1 MKIFSLLAGLLLIG
15 SMLRAQ
21 EISVLPK
28 DETGKYIY
36 YEVVSTTNGINED
49 SLKLRAVN
57 FINTNKKEIKLKSSK
72 VETELTGSGKI
83 VITKSLAMLSH
94 PSGEITYTFN
104 FEVNAQKY
112 RFWLSNFEFI
122 PYQKDRYGNFVPST
136 TVGIALETEPKKSN
150 AEQWEDYRLQASKY
164 AANFAKRFK
173 DHLVGKLVTTKPSP
187 EKKVISKT
195 W

>member
-57 FINTNKKEIKLKSSK
+57 FINANKKEIKLKSSK

-94 PSGEITYTFN
+94 P
-104 FEVNAQKY
+104 
-112 RFWLSNFEFI
+112 
-122 PYQKDRYGNFVPST
+122 
-136 TVGIALETEPKKSN
+136 
-150 AEQWEDYRLQASKY
+150 
-164 AANFAKRFK
+164 
-173 DHLVGKLVTTKPSP
+173 
-187 EKKVISKT
+187 
-195 W
+195 